1 MKRSYII
8 ALIIV
13 ALSVGAIMVSIADS
27 SSYVTFDTAVDNP
40 GKTYHVI
47 GKINFDKPFEYDPH
61 ADANLFCFYMRDS
74 LGVEKKVVFNNA
86 KPQDFEKAEQIVV
99 VGKMGS
105 KDFNADQ
112 VLMKCP
118 SKYTEKQKEI

>member
-47 GKINFDKPFEYDPH
+47 GKINFDKPFESNTLSFFKLLLD
-61 ADANLFCFYMRDS
+61 L
-74 LGVEKKVVFNNA
+74 
-86 KPQDFEKAEQIVV
+86 Q
-99 VGKMGS
+99 
-105 KDFNADQ
+105 
-112 VLMKCP
+112 
-118 SKYTEKQKEI
+118 TKQNRYI